1 MATSGLPGDE
11 RQVDDVPQAFAA
23 LVASEAPSSIALSGG
38 DTARRCYELL
48 ATADVDWRSVDV
60 WFGDERWVPIH
71 DPESNEGMSRV
82 TFLDEVEPHEIHS
95 MYGAGDTI
103 EAAAAAYDAALRDA
117 PPISLLHLGM
127 GPDGHTASLFP
138 GGPELEETER
148 LMVPVH
154 RPDLPQPW
162 RVSMTL
168 PVLNAAR
175 RVLLL
180 AGGAGKAAAVARA
193 VAGDPAIPAGRVRPA
208 GELTWVVTEDAA
220 GRLARP
226 VTA

>member
-1 MATSGLPGDE
+1 MATSGLPRDE

-138 GGPELEETER
+138 GSPTLDVTDR
-148 LMVPVH
+148 LV
-154 RPDLPQPW
+154 
-162 RVSMTL
+162 
-168 PVLNAAR
+168 
-175 RVLLL
+175 
-180 AGGAGKAAAVARA
+180 
-193 VAGDPAIPAGRVRPA
+193 IPAGDELHPHPRLTFTFPQIARCRLAVITVAGAQKHDALERVRT
-208 GELTWVVTEDAA
+208 GESLPIARVHAERIVWLVDEAA
-220 GRLARP
+220 ASGA
-226 VTA
+226 